1 MKLKESKIKSD
12 IKLGKMP
19 ESEEF
24 PLRDLNSHH
33 IINQLEE
40 NMKTR
45 ETPILERLK
54 AKLKK

>member
-12 IKLGKMP
+12 IKLAGMP

-24 PLRDLNSHH
+24 PLRDLDSSH

-40 NMKTR
+40 NMKMR